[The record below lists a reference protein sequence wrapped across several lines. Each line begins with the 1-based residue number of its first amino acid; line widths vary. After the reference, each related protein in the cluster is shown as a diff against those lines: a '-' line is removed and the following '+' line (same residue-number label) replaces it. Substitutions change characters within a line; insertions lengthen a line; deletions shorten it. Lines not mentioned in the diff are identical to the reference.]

1 MAMHLAVPD
10 ASHRT
15 PKPTKSLAHALRRHG
30 ACGSKPPLSA
40 RRCRTLSGSV
50 EHTNRAKVG
59 LTLSDS

>member
-1 MAMHLAVPD
+1 MAMHLAAPD

-15 PKPTKSLAHALRRHG
+15 PKPTKSLALALAH
-30 ACGSKPPLSA
+30 ACGSMPPPSA